1 MDVTQVTKNAA
12 IDTYTDT
19 DYREM
24 LDENWPLDE
33 GGKRISLDKLM
44 ARIESS
50 VNKAMWWKWQKGEG
64 NLTRSMKND
73 LRRLVGLAELP
84 PTVEAIAQ
92 ALDPNIEVSQVGI
105 PTHMLLIPD
114 DVIVSTAGGKVTAM
128 TIGESVTTVTGST
141 TKKVRVNQH
150 RPWIKKEYRKVMDE
164 LGVSW
169 EQVFEA
175 GLQEFLRSR
184 DKL

>member
-24 LDENWPLDE
+24 LDENWPLDDS
-33 GGKRISLDKLM
+33 GKRISLDKLM
-44 ARIESS
+44 ARIDSS

-114 DVIVSTAGGKVTAM
+114 DVVISTAGGKVTARP
-128 TIGESVTTVTGST
+128 VTPVTDASRRT
-141 TKKVRVNQH
+141 NYR

-169 EQVFEA
+169 EQVFDA

>member
-1 MDVTQVTKNAA
+1 
-12 IDTYTDT
+12 
-19 DYREM
+19 
-24 LDENWPLDE
+24 
-33 GGKRISLDKLM
+33 
-44 ARIESS
+44 
-50 VNKAMWWKWQKGEG
+50 
-64 NLTRSMKND
+64 
-73 LRRLVGLAELP
+73 
-84 PTVEAIAQ
+84 
-92 ALDPNIEVSQVGI
+92 
-105 PTHMLLIPD
+105 MLLIPD

>member
-1 MDVTQVTKNAA
+1 MDVTTLTKNAA
-12 IDTYTDT
+12 VDEYTDT

-24 LDENWPLDE
+24 LDENWPLDDS
-33 GGKRISLDKLM
+33 GKRISLDKLM
-44 ARIESS
+44 ARIDSS

-114 DVIVSTAGGKVTAM
+114 DVVISTAGGKVTARPV
-128 TIGESVTTVTGST
+128 TSVTDAGKRT
-141 TKKVRVNQH
+141 TYR

>member
-1 MDVTQVTKNAA
+1 MDVTTLTKNAA
-12 IDTYTDT
+12 VDEYTDT

-24 LDENWPLDE
+24 LDENWPLDDS
-33 GGKRISLDKLM
+33 GKRISFDKLM
-44 ARIESS
+44 AYIGST
-50 VNKAMWWKWQKGEG
+50 VNKGMWWKWQKGEG

-114 DVIVSTAGGKVTAM
+114 DVVISTAGGKVTARP
-128 TIGESVTTVTGST
+128 VTPVTETSKRT
-141 TKKVRVNQH
+141 TYQ

>member
-1 MDVTQVTKNAA
+1 MDVTTITKNAA
-12 IDTYTDT
+12 ADEYADT

-24 LDENWPLDE
+24 LEENWPTDDS
-33 GGKRISLDKLM
+33 GKRISLDKLM
-44 ARIESS
+44 ARIDSS

-73 LRRLVGLAELP
+73 LRRLVGLPELP

-92 ALDPNIEVSQVGI
+92 GLDPNIEVSQVGI
-105 PTHMLLIPD
+105 PTHMLLVPD
-114 DVIVSTAGGKVTAM
+114 DVIVSVVGGKITAR
-128 TIGESVTTVTGST
+128 EVVEPVTTVTDST
-141 TKKVRVNQH
+141 KNKVRVNQH
-150 RPWIKKEYRKVMDE
+150 RPWIKKEYRKVMED

-169 EQVFEA
+169 EEVFEA
-175 GLQEFLRSR
+175 GLQKFMQDR

>member
-33 GGKRISLDKLM
+33 GGKRISLDKL
-44 ARIESS
+44 IFHIDSS
-50 VNKAMWWKWQKGEG
+50 VSKAMWWKWQKGEG

-73 LRRLVGLAELP
+73 LRRLVGLPELP

-114 DVIVSTAGGKVTAM
+114 DVVISTAGGKVKAR
-128 TIGESVTTVTGST
+128 SVTSVTDASRRT
-141 TKKVRVNQH
+141 NYR
-150 RPWIKKEYRKVMDE
+150 RPWIKKEYRKVLDE

>member
-33 GGKRISLDKLM
+33 GGKRISLDKL
-44 ARIESS
+44 IFHIDSS
-50 VNKAMWWKWQKGEG
+50 VSKAMWWKWQKGEG

-73 LRRLVGLAELP
+73 LRRLVGLPELP

-114 DVIVSTAGGKVTAM
+114 DVVISTAGGKVKARPVT
-128 TIGESVTTVTGST
+128 SVTDASRRTNY
-141 TKKVRVNQH
+141 R
-150 RPWIKKEYRKVMDE
+150 RPWIKKEYRKVLDE

>member
-1 MDVTQVTKNAA
+1 MDVTTVTKNAA
-12 IDTYTDT
+12 VDTYADT

-24 LDENWPLDE
+24 LEENWPVDE
-33 GGKRISLDKLM
+33 SGKRISLDKL
-44 ARIESS
+44 ILHIDSS
-50 VNKAMWWKWQKGEG
+50 VSKAMWWKWQKGEG

-73 LRRLVGLAELP
+73 LRRLVGLPELP

-92 ALDPNIEVSQVGI
+92 GLDPNIEVSQVGI
-105 PTHMLLIPD
+105 PTHMVLIPD
-114 DVIVSTAGGKVTAM
+114 DVVISTAGGKVTARP
-128 TIGESVTTVTGST
+128 VTTVTEPSKRT
-141 TKKVRVNQH
+141 TYH
-150 RPWIKKEYRKVMDE
+150 RPWIKKEYRKVMED

-175 GLQEFLRSR
+175 GLQKFMQDR

>member
-1 MDVTQVTKNAA
+1 MMDVTTLTKNAA

-24 LDENWPLDE
+24 LDENWPLDDS
-33 GGKRISLDKLM
+33 GKRISLAKLM

-84 PTVEAIAQ
+84 PTVETIAQ

-114 DVIVSTAGGKVTAM
+114 DIVISTAGGKVTARPV
-128 TIGESVTTVTGST
+128 TSVTETSKRT
-141 TKKVRVNQH
+141 TYQ
-150 RPWIKKEYRKVMDE
+150 RPCIKK
-164 LGVSW
+164 
-169 EQVFEA
+169 
-175 GLQEFLRSR
+175 
-184 DKL
+184 